1 MKRILDEIAEAID
14 ATKRPWRPRVLV
26 ANTDLCHQFSSPIT
40 PCLWNGIGARLS
52 CILPPLKKRTDGRW
66 IFPNRCKT
74 VWELARVVAS
84 QHPDWEIPLY
94 SQYELWREAQVF
106 VGVRACLVAALN
118 VEEEEVVRSATL
130 QGDLGAE

>member
-26 ANTDLCHQFSSPIT
+26 ATTDLRHQFSSPIT
-40 PCLWNGIGARLS
+40 PRLWQGIGARLN
-52 CILPPLKKRTDGRW
+52 CILPTLRKSPNGRW
-66 IFPNRCKT
+66 IFPNHCKT

-84 QHPDWEIPLY
+84 QHPDWEIPLS

-106 VGVRACLVAALN
+106 VGVRACLVEVLN
-118 VEEEEVVRSATL
+118 VNEEEVVRSATL